1 MYYIQ
6 IDHIY
11 HDISESIC
19 DWFISKYLNDYQIE
33 LSILEK
39 CDENDVYAWITNL
52 DNEYEIEIE
61 RNISKDDFI
70 VTLIHELIHLW
81 QHEHNYQ
88 CENECYRLESILTTL
103 YVTENEL
110 SHQYSL

>member
-6 IDHIY
+6 INHIY
-11 HDISESIC
+11 NDLSNNIC
-19 DWFISKYLNDYQIE
+19 DWFIPKYLSDKQIE

-39 CDENDVYAWITNL
+39 YDENGVDGWIMKL

-61 RNISKDDFI
+61 RNISKDDFTI
-70 VTLIHELIHLW
+70 TLIHELIHLW

-103 YVTENEL
+103 FVTENEL
-110 SHQYSL
+110 AH